1 MNNNDYEMQEM
12 HKKVYNQLMEDLKDE
27 KFCEKLVFG
36 IVVDYNEGY

>member
-27 KFCEKLVFG
+27 KFCEKLVSR
-36 IVVDYNEGY
+36 IVVDYNEDY